1 MQRAFELAGARVEV
15 VHVDRLIGEPGMLDG
30 FELIGF
36 PGGFS
41 YGDDIAAGRV
51 LAVRLRER
59 LWGALRDAVERGAC
73 MIGVCNGFQVMTQV
87 GLLPGPPPPE
97 DDPQAGQIGG
107 LKLSDRAPT
116 PTVALAENAGGR
128 FVDRWV
134 RMELGA
140 GAERCVWTRGLVEH
154 ADDEGVLMLPIAHGE
169 GRFVGSEEV
178 VSGLVSSGRAVL
190 RYAEGD
196 DPNGSMAR
204 IAGISDATGRVF
216 GLMPH
221 PERYLSWAHHPWG
234 TRLEG
239 RRGDTPGLAMFRR
252 AVEAV
257 REGVTV

>member
-1 MQRAFELAGARVEV
+1 MARCLVIRTAGTNCEAEMQRAFELAGARVEV
-15 VHVDRLIGEPGMLDG
+15 VHVDRLIREPGMLDG

-59 LWGALRDAVERGAC
+59 LWGALRSAAERGAC

-87 GLLPGPPPPE
+87 GLLPGPTGAVGSVPT
-97 DDPQAGQIGG
+97 
-107 LKLSDRAPT
+107 KAPT

-154 ADDEGVLMLPIAHGE
+154 GGDGALMMLPIAHGE

-178 VSGLVSSGRAVL
+178 VAGLVSSGRAVL

-204 IAGISDATGRVF
+204 
-216 GLMPH
+216 
-221 PERYLSWAHHPWG
+221 
-234 TRLEG
+234 
-239 RRGDTPGLAMFRR
+239 
-252 AVEAV
+252 
-257 REGVTV
+257 